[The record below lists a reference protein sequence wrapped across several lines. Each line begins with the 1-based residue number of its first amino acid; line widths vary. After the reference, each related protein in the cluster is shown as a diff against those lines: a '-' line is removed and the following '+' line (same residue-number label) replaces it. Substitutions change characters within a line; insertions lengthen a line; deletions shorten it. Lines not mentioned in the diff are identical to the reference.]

1 MSSTPPSDT
10 QTPASA
16 PATASTST
24 ATTTPALTQMP
35 APAQPLDA
43 QTRQLAA
50 MAFGEA
56 SLQDNSDEMMAIA
69 SVLVRQRDARGYSN
83 MATFTKND
91 PTFSFVIGDG
101 NARYN
106 KLMQATDAQIAK
118 DPAMQAAIAAAR
130 NALAGGP
137 DKSNGAYFW
146 DGADIK
152 TNYANHFKVRH
163 GIKITDPSHNIYN
176 IKDSTKL
183 VILYKIIKTKDKK
196 TKKVKTEKI
205 ETGRYD
211 HVYDSTAGIGGTI
224 FWKYNQQYLDVTG
237 GSEYR

>member
-1 MSSTPPSDT
+1 MSSSNPSSTQPPTSPAA
-10 QTPASA
+10 PASA
-16 PATASTST
+16 PAA
-24 ATTTPALTQMP
+24 
-35 APAQPLDA
+35 AQPIDA
-43 QTRQLAA
+43 QTKQLAA
-50 MAFGEA
+50 MAYGEA
-56 SLQDNSDEMMAIA
+56 SLQNNSDEMMAIA
-69 SVLVRQRDARGYSN
+69 SVLVRQRDARGYSD

-91 PTFSFVIGDG
+91 PTFSFVVGDG

-106 KLMQATDAQIAK
+106 NMMKATDDQIGK
-118 DPAMQAAIAAAR
+118 NPAMQAAINAAR

-152 TNYANHFKVRH
+152 TNYDRHFKVRH
-163 GIKITDPSHNIYN
+163 GIKITDPSHNIYD

-183 VILYKIIKTKDKK
+183 VILYKITKKKNKK
-196 TKKVKTEKI
+196 TKKVETEKV

-211 HVYDSTAGIGGTI
+211 HVYDSTAGVGGTI
-224 FWKYNQQYLDVTG
+224 FWKYNQQYLDVTR

>member
-1 MSSTPPSDT
+1 MSSSNPSDA
-10 QTPASA
+10 QLPPSA
-16 PATASTST
+16 PAA
-24 ATTTPALTQMP
+24 
-35 APAQPLDA
+35 AQPIDA

-50 MAFGEA
+50 MAYGEA
-56 SLQDNSDEMMAIA
+56 SLQDNPDEMMAIA
-69 SVLVRQRDARGYSN
+69 SVLVRQRDARGYSD
-83 MATFTKND
+83 MSTFTKND
-91 PTFSFVIGDG
+91 PTFSFVVGDG

-106 KLMQATDAQIAK
+106 KMMKATEVQIGK

-130 NALAGGP
+130 NALASGP

-152 TNYANHFKVRH
+152 TNYENHFKVRH
-163 GIKITDPSHNIYN
+163 GIKITDPSHNIYD

-183 VILYKIIKTKDKK
+183 VILYKIVKTKDKK
-196 TKKVKTEKI
+196 TKKVKTEKV